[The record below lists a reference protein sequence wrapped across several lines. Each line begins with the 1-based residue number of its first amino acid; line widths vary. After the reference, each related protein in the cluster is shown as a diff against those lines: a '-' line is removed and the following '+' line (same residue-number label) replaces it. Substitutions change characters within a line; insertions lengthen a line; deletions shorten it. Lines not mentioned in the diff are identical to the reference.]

1 MAKYKDLAVY
11 QPVINGVGGNLASV
25 QASRLSTE
33 LHKDNELGTLPPTAR
48 ICISPLDAFFSKRK
62 YNNCILFSQNNLGNE
77 DMEAQISEVGLD
89 PKKSSLSF
97 SHVTH

>member
-11 QPVINGVGGNLASV
+11 QPVINGVGGNLVSV

-33 LHKDNELGTLPPTAR
+33 LHKNNELGKLPPSSR

-62 YNNCILFSQNNLGNE
+62 YSKHVIFGPNKKACDNIIL
-77 DMEAQISEVGLD
+77 
-89 PKKSSLSF
+89 
-97 SHVTH
+97 

>member
-11 QPVINGVGGNLASV
+11 QPVVNGVGGNLVSV

-62 YNNCILFSQNNLGNE
+62 YNSHVIFSQNKLENE
-77 DMEAQISEVGLD
+77 DEQKEFSNHVT
-89 PKKSSLSF
+89 PKKC
-97 SHVTH
+97 